1 MACFTIS
8 LKQEDK
14 PGEAMPGTEVFAG
27 MEVEARGLRWQV
39 VNVSEQD
46 GKRQCRL
53 RGLGGALLGEE
64 IELALDAEPV
74 SPVNRIIDPAKAGR
88 LREWLPYHQAFL
100 LEQALGPRALLAA
113 QPGRINIEPYQL
125 VPVVRALAL
134 SRVRLMLADGVGL
147 GKTIQAGLIIAELVA
162 RRLAHRILIVSP
174 AGPLLEQWRAEMRDR
189 FGLRLNVIDRAA
201 LEEERRKAE
210 LGANPFDHITLGLA
224 SIDFLK
230 QERVLSELERTAYDI
245 VIVDEAHHC
254 AEAGSGATAD
264 DSQRRRLA
272 KVLARNCDALLLLTA
287 TPHDGN
293 DSSFASLCELLD
305 PSLVDG
311 SGRLREA
318 RYRRHLVRRLKRHV
332 LDTQTRQPLFPE
344 REVYPAR
351 VMVDPAQNPAFAALI
366 RKLLA
371 FVAPEFRRAL
381 RDRNFSDVLSFF
393 ALLKRSVSTVDAC
406 RTTLIAVR
414 DRLRATLEGADEDQQ
429 ARRERVRTLRELR
442 KRLERFGANSAEEE
456 AELQEIEL
464 EDIVQRLADLER
476 EFRRESR
483 SAGRTESRIDSLNEL
498 ISLAEQALP
507 TDPKLLELAR
517 LVGEIRAAEPNAN
530 VLVYTEYTTSQAVA
544 ATALASA
551 GLKVL
556 TLSGQDDDK
565 QRIEKTERF
574 RNEDDLVMVCTD
586 AAAEGLNLHKRCHH
600 LIHLELPFNPNR
612 LEQRNGRIDRYGQKH
627 TPIVRYLYLART
639 FEQNILLRLIAKYER
654 QRQALTFMP
663 NTLGVTADEGLTAS
677 RLLRGVVEGE
687 ATLFAGNDSE
697 VSFDASDPAVGADDG
712 TRELLEEIDRSF
724 QHFEQAARTNSWL
737 GTEGSYADD
746 EVVQSADQAK
756 RAGEQSL
763 QVDLASFVLD
773 ALRMDGAAI
782 TGAATDSWFSV
793 RLPANWALPLQDT
806 PGADA
811 ATRVVR
817 LTTNKDVVVV
827 EDAGAR
833 HLVGY
838 LGRAHPLVRFAIDRV
853 RFSSMGGQ
861 SHQLDARAT
870 AVKGAVSHPTL
881 FCTFLARV
889 HSDDGREVERVVA
902 VRLTSAGEPVWCA
915 TPDTWL
921 AHANNAIDPTGV
933 WERDFAAWA
942 PAKREAARSLALE
955 SFTRE
960 AESILE
966 ELRQT
971 VRRENDDL
979 NRWLEERAA
988 EFAPSNDTLQ
998 RDIFDTGQTTPQR
1011 TPVPTDPRGR
1021 IEYFSK
1027 AAGLTPTQR
1036 NEAAAV
1042 LKTYTERA
1050 QRLERRARLHPP
1062 EIREIGLLM
1071 VVPEARHGA

>member
-1 MACFTIS
+1 
-8 LKQEDK
+8 
-14 PGEAMPGTEVFAG
+14 MPTAEVLAG

-39 VNVSEQD
+39 VSVSEHD

-64 IELALDAEPV
+64 IDLALDAEPIE
-74 SPVNRIIDPAKAGR
+74 PVNRTIDPTRAGR
-88 LREWLPYHQAFL
+88 LREWLPYHQAYL

-113 QPGRINIEPYQL
+113 QPGRITIEPYQL

-134 SRVRLMLADGVGL
+134 GRVRLMLADGVGL

-162 RRLAHRILIVSP
+162 RRLAHRILVVSP

-189 FGLRLNVIDRAA
+189 FGLRLQVIDRTA
-201 LEEERRKAE
+201 LEETRRGTE

-230 QERVLSELERTAYDI
+230 QERVLSELERTAYDVI
-245 VIVDEAHHC
+245 VVDEAHHC
-254 AEAGSGATAD
+254 AEAGPGATGD

-311 SGRLREA
+311 AGRLRGA
-318 RYRRHLVRRLKRHV
+318 RYHKHLVRRLKRHV
-332 LDTQTRQPLFPE
+332 LDPRTSRPLFPE
-344 REVYPAR
+344 REVHPVRVAVDQAR
-351 VMVDPAQNPAFAALI
+351 NPAFAELI
-366 RKLLA
+366 HKLLA

-406 RTTLIAVR
+406 RTTLVAVR
-414 DRLRATLEGADEDQQ
+414 DRLKTALDAAGEDQQ
-429 ARRERVRTLRELR
+429 SRRERVRTLRELR
-442 KRLERFGANSAEEE
+442 RRLQRFGTNSAAEE
-456 AELQEIEL
+456 AEMQEIEL

-483 SAGRTESRIDSLNEL
+483 TAGRTESKIAALDEL
-498 ISLAEQALP
+498 ISLAENALHS
-507 TDPKLLELAR
+507 DPKLQELVR
-517 LVGEIRAAEPNAN
+517 LIQEIRATEPETN

-544 ATALASA
+544 AEALTAA
-551 GLKVL
+551 GCRVL
-556 TLSGQDDDK
+556 TLSGEDDDK
-565 QRIEKTERF
+565 RRIEKTERF
-574 RNEDDLVMVCTD
+574 RNEDGIVMVCTD
-586 AAAEGLNLHKRCHH
+586 AAAEGLNLHQRCHH

-612 LEQRNGRIDRYGQKH
+612 LEQRNGRIDRYGQTR
-627 TPIVRYLYLART
+627 TPTVRYLYLART
-639 FEQNILLRLIAKYER
+639 FEQNILLRLISKYER
-654 QRQALTFMP
+654 QRKTLSVMP
-663 NTLGVTADEGLTAS
+663 NTLGVTADEELTAS
-677 RLLRGVVEGE
+677 RLLRGVIESE
-687 ATLFAGNDSE
+687 ATLFAGDDSE
-697 VSFDASDPAVGADDG
+697 VSFDTDDASSGADDG

-724 QHFEQAARTNSWL
+724 RHFEQAARTNLWL
-737 GTEGSYADD
+737 GTEGAYADAQ
-746 EVVQSADQAK
+746 VVQSADEA
-756 RAGEQSL
+756 RMAGERNL
-763 QVDLASFVLD
+763 QVDLAAFVLD

-782 TGAATDSWFSV
+782 TGSARDAWFSV
-793 RLPANWALPLQDT
+793 RLPANWALPLNDT

-833 HLVGY
+833 HIVGY

-853 RFSSMGGQ
+853 RFSSLGGQ
-861 SHQLDARAT
+861 TYQLDTRA
-870 AVKGAVSHPTL
+870 AAAKGDVETPTL
-881 FCTFLARV
+881 FCTFVGRI
-889 HSDDGREVERVVA
+889 HSDDSREVERVVA
-902 VRLTSAGEPVWCA
+902 VRLDSTTEPTWCQ

-921 AHANNAIDPTGV
+921 AYTGDSSAIDPTGV
-933 WERDFAAWA
+933 WDRQFASWA
-942 PAKREAARSLALE
+942 PARREAAKALALS
-955 SFTRE
+955 SFTAE
-960 AESILE
+960 AEPVLE
-966 ELRQT
+966 DLRQA
-971 VRRENDDL
+971 VRRERDEL

-988 EFAPSNDTLQ
+988 EFAPSAETLQ
-998 RDIFDTGQTTPQR
+998 RDIFEEGAPHR
-1011 TPVPTDPRGR
+1011 APLPAEPRGR
-1021 IEYFSK
+1021 LEYFST

-1050 QRLERRARLHPP
+1050 QRLDRRARLHPP
-1062 EIREIGLLM
+1062 EILEIGLLM
-1071 VVPEARHGA
+1071 VVPEGRHAS